1 MRKHN
6 RLFIM
11 ALSLVLCMSVS
22 IGLAVAY
29 FTDYENARGGA
40 ILKLDGQTELHEEP
54 SDTQKIITIKNVDK
68 TDMVVRVMV
77 IADESHLGVIEGNDW
92 FGPDDDGWYYY
103 KKVLKGSPDGEHGD
117 ETSRLV
123 AKVTADADEN
133 INDFE
138 IVVVHEAERAVYEQ
152 KTVEGKIVNVVSA
165 PEGWDI
171 AADTIKAE

>member
-1 MRKHN
+1 
-6 RLFIM
+6 M

-152 KTVEGKIVNVVSA
+152 KTVGDKIVNIVSA